1 MLGIRRWVKE
11 LFALSHSQANGFI
24 VLVPLLGIIIFS
36 GPLWHWYMST
46 RFDDRS
52 KDLAMLDSLVALW
65 EFRNNC
71 RSRAHPRPKSTAFH
85 FDPNHATVEE
95 LQALGFSSGLAIRID
110 RYRQKG
116 GKFFAK
122 KDLLK
127 IYGIDSTFYKQTL
140 CFHRSSRKVGAK
152 TNTPAEGSMNARIAL
167 SKQRRQNSI

>member
-1 MLGIRRWVKE
+1 LRKPSAPEKIAILGIVSVMWGITRWVRE

-36 GPLWHWYMST
+36 GPIWHWYMSR

-65 EFRNNC
+65 EAETIADEIAPP
-71 RSRAHPRPKSTAFH
+71 SPKTTLFY
-85 FDPNHATVEE
+85 FDPNRATVGD
-95 LQALGFSSGLAIRID
+95 LQALGFSSGLATRID

-116 GKFFAK
+116 GKFFVK

-127 IYGIDSTFYKQTL
+127 IYGIDSTFYKQVHAFIDL
-140 CFHRSSRKVGAK
+140 PEK
-152 TNTPAEGSMNARIAL
+152 
-167 SKQRRQNSI
+167 